1 MVIDEKKEEDELH
14 YYRNKLEEQVQAT
27 REILGNFQLVS
38 RRSKITEG
46 LAERYKEELSKHK
59 EYLNH
64 LLEQQSAALSAYKN
78 RILVLDKER
87 SDYKKAF
94 KSLRDEYANYR
105 EQVREYVTQLQ
116 QKQSSGELEEYKVYT
131 GKLEEY
137 AKLQQEKKEFYKN
150 ELRQRVFNE
159 KTLSEKE
166 SAYIQKIQEYKNLI
180 ARLGKNESNETPEQ
194 IEKQEEKQEAKQ
206 DIKQEENH
214 EVKQDQKVEAKSEE
228 NQAEK
233 QDQKQ
238 ESNPEQVEKT

>member
-1 MVIDEKKEEDELH
+1 MKKKEEDELH

-27 REILGNFQLVS
+27 REILGDFQLVS

-116 QKQSSGELEEYKVYT
+116 QKQSSEELEEYKVYT

-137 AKLQQEKKEFYKN
+137 AKLQQEKKRI
-150 ELRQRVFNE
+150 L
-159 KTLSEKE
+159 
-166 SAYIQKIQEYKNLI
+166 
-180 ARLGKNESNETPEQ
+180 
-194 IEKQEEKQEAKQ
+194 
-206 DIKQEENH
+206 
-214 EVKQDQKVEAKSEE
+214 
-228 NQAEK
+228 
-233 QDQKQ
+233 
-238 ESNPEQVEKT
+238 